1 MSFLDKSFMVL
12 PMVFV
17 IILGEIDIS
26 VGSTLALSSVVMG
39 VLFSKG
45 VPMPAAVIACLL
57 TGAVCGLVNGLLVT
71 RFKELSS
78 TILTLSTMIVY
89 RGFAY
94 ILLQDQ
100 SVGSFPK
107 WFSYVGWGK
116 IGELP
121 FILLMFIIFA
131 VLFGIV
137 LHKTV
142 FGRRIYAMGNNVTAS
157 EFSGIQVNRMKVII
171 FTLGGLMA
179 GVSALFL
186 TSKMGSTRPNIASG
200 YELEVIA
207 MVVLGGISTAGG
219 KGRMIGAVISI
230 FIIGFLRY
238 GLGLANVTS
247 QVLIIITGLLLIFAV
262 MVPNLKFNILKK
274 KKV

>member
-1 MSFLDKSFMVL
+1 
-12 PMVFV
+12 
-17 IILGEIDIS
+17 
-26 VGSTLALSSVVMG
+26 
-39 VLFSKG
+39 
-45 VPMPAAVIACLL
+45 
-57 TGAVCGLVNGLLVT
+57 
-71 RFKELSS
+71 
-78 TILTLSTMIVY
+78 
-89 RGFAY
+89 
-94 ILLQDQ
+94 
-100 SVGSFPK
+100 
-107 WFSYVGWGK
+107 
-116 IGELP
+116 
-121 FILLMFIIFA
+121 
-131 VLFGIV
+131 
-137 LHKTV
+137 
-142 FGRRIYAMGNNVTAS
+142 
-157 EFSGIQVNRMKVII
+157 
-171 FTLGGLMA
+171 MA